1 MYKLIFEKR
10 VKKDFKNINKTD
22 ISFIKN
28 SLYDFVENF
37 CDSFEQSLMQSGKI
51 KKLKGTKE
59 ELYRLKLRKYR
70 AIYKKENEKLVILV
84 LSIKSREN
92 AYK

>member
-22 ISFIKN
+22 IIFIKN

-37 CDSFEQSLMQSGKI
+37 CDSFEQSLMQNGKI